1 MNAEL
6 KKQLISAARQGKLFD
21 WLASKGWQLDSDDL
35 LVIAKEAAF
44 AHSDKSSFATL
55 AEELSERL

>member
-1 MNAEL
+1 MDAKL
-6 KKQLISAARQGKLFD
+6 KQSLISDTKKGKLFD